1 MDGGALLGLLVFMG
15 GLTGIVSIIARA
27 VLRLQDQ
34 KLRVRSEG
42 LGPSVQAELDDLRA
56 QLAEQQDLRQ
66 RLMDMEERLDF
77 AERLLTQAKQGQLD
91 AGEGPRR

>member
-15 GLTGIVSIIARA
+15 GLTGIVSIIVRGA
-27 VLRLQDQ
+27 LRLQDQ
-34 KLRVRSEG
+34 KLRARSEG

-66 RLMDMEERLDF
+66 RLSELEERVDF
-77 AERLLTQAKQGQLD
+77 AERVLASQRERVQLPKV
-91 AGEGPRR
+91 E